1 MAHLWVQSEGSWQAQ
16 RLGAA
21 QGGSGDS
28 LLRVRGDGL
37 GGMREDAPSMTGPRL
52 IWSDAGGSRAWA
64 LVTPW
69 GSDVRVNGR
78 AVVAGLRVLDDRDE
92 IRTDDGARCYFSAEM
107 PATVEEFPAPE
118 RPVFCG
124 RCRQQIDVGM
134 PAVRCPSCG
143 VWYNQ
148 SAELP
153 CWTYSDKCTFCGQ
166 ATALDAGF
174 AWAPED

>member
-1 MAHLWVQSEGSWQAQ
+1 
-16 RLGAA
+16 
-21 QGGSGDS
+21 
-28 LLRVRGDGL
+28 
-37 GGMREDAPSMTGPRL
+37 
-52 IWSDAGGSRAWA
+52 
-64 LVTPW
+64 
-69 GSDVRVNGR
+69 
-78 AVVAGLRVLDDRDE
+78 VVAGLRVLDDRDE

-124 RCRQQIDVGM
+124 RCRSRSMWDAGGPLPELRRLVQ
-134 PAVRCPSCG
+134 PVRG
-143 VWYNQ
+143 
-148 SAELP
+148 AP